1 MNEPNST
8 QIRNIVLLSHTGA
21 GKTMLAESMLNA
33 AGVSTRMGSVED
45 GTTVSD
51 YEPEESKR
59 GSSIQLSV
67 LRCPWKS
74 NQFNLLDT
82 PGYADFRG
90 EVISGVRVADSALI
104 VVSAPSS
111 VEVGTQ
117 QMWKIADQNDL
128 PKIVYVSK
136 MDREN
141 ADFQKVVDDLT
152 ERFGRQCVPLTI
164 PIGSEDNFSGVIDL
178 LDSKAQIPDGL
189 ESSVESFRE
198 LLTEAIAEADDDLAT
213 KYLEGDTLTDAELKK
228 GLKSGIAAGN
238 IVPILSGDSQSKNG
252 IDELMNALAEYMPS
266 GESVIVASDKSGESV
281 ELKGDS
287 KSKLAA
293 LVFKTTADPFVG
305 KLSYFRVY
313 SGTLRSDSQIWNS
326 NTEESERIGQIFHI
340 TGKTQEP
347 ATSLSAGDIG
357 AVPKLNSVLT
367 GHSICEKESEITI
380 DGFEFPSPVYNRAVY
395 PKSKADVDKM
405 TTSLARIVEEDPSIA
420 LEREPNTLEMLMGGL
435 GDTHID
441 ITVEK
446 IKRKFGVELE
456 LALPKVPYMETI
468 SKSATVE
475 YKHKKQ
481 SGGHGQYGH
490 VYLSLEPLSR
500 GSEFEFASAVVG
512 GSVPK
517 EYIPSVEKGVNKALS
532 EGSVAG
538 FPIVDMKATLVDGS
552 FHPVDSSGMS
562 FEIAGM
568 HAIGRGVLEAGPI
581 LLEPIMHITVSVP
594 DEYTGEIA
602 GDLNGKRAKIQSM
615 APQGDGTT
623 VIEGTVPQSE
633 VLTYSTTLRSQTQG
647 IGSFTTAFD
656 HYEEVPAHLVDKLV
670 QAIKSLEE

>member
-1 MNEPNST
+1 MNEATST

-67 LRCPWKS
+67 MRCPWKS
-74 NQFNLLDT
+74 SQFNLLDT

-90 EVISGVRVADSALI
+90 EVLSGVRVADSALI
-104 VVSAPSS
+104 VVSAPAA

-117 QMWKIADQNDL
+117 QMWKIADQHDL
-128 PKIVYVSK
+128 PRMVYVSK
-136 MDREN
+136 MDRDN
-141 ADFQKVVDDLT
+141 ADFQNVVADLT
-152 ERFGRQCVPLTI
+152 ERFGRQCVPLTV

-178 LDSKAQIPDGL
+178 LDSKAQVPDNL
-189 ESSVESFRE
+189 ESSIESFKE
-198 LLTEAIAEADDDLAT
+198 LLTEAIAEVDDNLAT
-213 KYLEGDTLTDAELKK
+213 KYLEGEALTDVELKQ
-228 GLKSGIAAGN
+228 GLKAGIATRN
-238 IVPILSGDSQSKNG
+238 IVPILSGDSQSKHG
-252 IDELMNALAEYMPS
+252 INELMNALTEYMPS
-266 GESVIVASDKSGESV
+266 GESGTIASDRSGESV

-287 KSKLAA
+287 KSNLAA

-313 SGTLRSDSQIWNS
+313 SGTLKSDSQIWNS

-367 GHSICEKESEITI
+367 GHSICDKESEVVI
-380 DGFEFPSPVYNRAVY
+380 DGIEFPSPVYNRAVY

-435 GDTHID
+435 GDTHVD
-441 ITVEK
+441 VTVEK
-446 IKRKFGVELE
+446 IKRKFGVDLE
-456 LALPKVPYMETI
+456 LSLPKVPYMETI
-468 SKSATVE
+468 SRSATVE

-490 VYLSLEPLSR
+490 VYISLEPLPR

-532 EGSVAG
+532 EGTVAG

-568 HAIGRGVLEAGPI
+568 HAIGRGVQEAGPI
-581 LLEPIMHITVSVP
+581 LLEPVMHIAVSVP

-615 APQGDGTT
+615 APLGDGTT
-623 VIEGTVPQSE
+623 VIEGIVPQAE
-633 VLTYSTTLRSQTQG
+633 ILTYSTTLRSQTQG
-647 IGSFTTAFD
+647 IGSFTTTFD
-656 HYEEVPAHLVDKLV
+656 HYEEVPAHLIDKLV
-670 QAIKSLEE
+670 QNIKSSEE